1 MDESTIEVTSRD
13 GIRLQVYRWA
23 PEGELRAVVQIQ
35 HGLGEHALR
44 YKRFA
49 QALTDAGYLVYAPDG
64 RGSGLTAEGRYGH
77 WGEDSWPGWV
87 DDVARLNARIRADH
101 PGLPL
106 ALFGHSMGSFA
117 TQQFLVDHSGDVD
130 AVVLSGTT
138 EVSGLVPLLDSPEPA
153 DLSSFNAGFEHRTG
167 FEWLSRDEA
176 EVDLYVA
183 DEGCGFASEPFRGI
197 PTLLAAADP
206 DRLAGIR
213 ADLPIL
219 LLSGSADPLAGGGA
233 AVELVGQ
240 RYRVAGVQDVTVTIY
255 PDARHELL
263 NETNRDEV
271 TADIL
276 AFLAR
281 TIGG

>member
-183 DEGCGFASEPFRGI
+183 DEGCGFASEPFRGWRR
-197 PTLLAAADP
+197 PTRTGWRGSVRTCRSCCCP
-206 DRLAGIR
+206 GVPIR
-213 ADLPIL
+213 WPVVVLPSSWWVSAI
-219 LLSGSADPLAGGGA
+219 GSRGS
-233 AVELVGQ
+233 
-240 RYRVAGVQDVTVTIY
+240 
-255 PDARHELL
+255 
-263 NETNRDEV
+263 
-271 TADIL
+271 
-276 AFLAR
+276 R
-281 TIGG
+281 T